1 LHHDHDRQPLNGLD
15 IALRCIDRSIRGMGY
30 AGFETQMLVWLRDR
44 VDVPLLRR
52 AIERLGRRHPVITSR
67 LVEEAG
73 VPPYWQFQ
81 RDASPQLGEAS
92 IPSAELSAVL
102 DCAAGILSQRR
113 DPASADPLCFHLLH
127 RQGGGDVFL
136 MQYNHTLMD
145 NAGTTQL
152 LRELDQL
159 ALGGPAAGDDRV
171 RHEPRF
177 LVGRYLSKIP
187 HSQRQAATRAAAE
200 LQSRTLRGRAALL
213 GSGEEDK
220 PRKGALRIAGRVI
233 EPDQV
238 RAIRQRAI
246 AVCGLPSLSMTILAG
261 AFRAVRALGPPE
273 RNTGR
278 RYMAG
283 IGLDLNLRA
292 SGEALFQNLL
302 GLVAINAR
310 PEELADREGLVRMLS
325 QQMRD
330 RLVQRHDTGVMRLA
344 HGFQRRP
351 RHVSWVMEHLL
362 RWSCTV
368 WYAYFGSLDALGPRF
383 AGASVE
389 RVHYVGP
396 TWSPMGIG
404 LVANQYGG
412 RIYLQLTY
420 DPELVPVTLASDYL
434 DEILRDLDSFAA
446 G

>member
-1 LHHDHDRQPLNGLD
+1 
-15 IALRCIDRSIRGMGY
+15 MGY
-30 AGFETQMLVWLRDR
+30 AGFETQMLVWLRER

-67 LVEEAG
+67 LVEQAG
-73 VPPYWQFQ
+73 VPAYWQFQ
-81 RDASPQLGEAS
+81 RDASPQLGQTS
-92 IPSAELSAVL
+92 IPSAEPSAVL

-145 NAGTTQL
+145 NAGTTLL
-152 LRELDQL
+152 LRQLDQL
-159 ALGGPAAGDDRV
+159 ALGGPAAGDDDLPRK
-171 RHEPRF
+171 EPRF
-177 LVGRYLSKIP
+177 LVGRYLGQIP
-187 HSQRQAATRAAAE
+187 HSQRRAATRAAAE

-220 PRKGALRIAGRVI
+220 PRKGELRIAGRVI

-238 RAIRQRAI
+238 RGIRQRAI
-246 AVCGLPSLSMTILAG
+246 AVCGLPSLSMTILAS

-330 RLVQRHDTGVMRLA
+330 RLVQRHDIGVMRLA

-368 WYAYFGSLDALGPRF
+368 WYAYFGSLDTSGPRF
-383 AGASVE
+383 AGADVE

-412 RIYLQLTY
+412 RIYVQLTY
-420 DPELVPVTLASDYL
+420 DPELVPVPLASEYL
-434 DEILRDLDSFAA
+434 DEVLRDLNAFAA